1 MALYKRGATWWSD
14 FSVNGVR
21 YRISLDTTDWREAQS
36 KEKEL
41 ISQASQGKLV
51 TEYQQFGRLPF
62 SRAADLYVAERLPH
76 LASRSIQTEKER
88 LKPLRTYFAS
98 TCLNRITTASIY
110 QYITERKAGN
120 LSNRTINME
129 VSCLARILRRAKRWH
144 LMADEFRP
152 LPERRDIGRVLTP
165 DQKMKLMKT
174 ALSRSEWQIARL
186 AMTLALNT
194 TMRACEIRA
203 LQWQDIDYKERV
215 ITVRKSKTEA
225 GQRLIPLNRNA
236 WRAILEL
243 GERTKRLVGDSLR
256 PSWYVFPRAE
266 GNTKPNPTKP
276 MSSWRTA
283 WRHLTQEAG
292 LSGLRFHDLRHHAIT
307 ELAESSTSEQTI
319 MSIAG
324 HVSARMLAHY
334 SHVRLKAKRDAL
346 AVLSDEPQADCHVT
360 TNVTNAHPD
369 TVDEL
374 QVVENMV
381 DVTGFEPAT
390 PCLQSRCSPS

>member
-1 MALYKRGATWWSD
+1 
-14 FSVNGVR
+14 V
-21 YRISLDTTDWREAQS
+21 
-36 KEKEL
+36 
-41 ISQASQGKLV
+41 
-51 TEYQQFGRLPF
+51 
-62 SRAADLYVAERLPH
+62 
-76 LASRSIQTEKER
+76 
-88 LKPLRTYFAS
+88 
-98 TCLNRITTASIY
+98 
-110 QYITERKAGN
+110 
-120 LSNRTINME
+120 
-129 VSCLARILRRAKRWH
+129 VSCCRHVPWKKCTIII
-144 LMADEFRP
+144 ADEIRP

-165 DQKMKLMKT
+165 EQKIALLKT
-174 ALSRSEWQIARL
+174 ALTKPEWQVARL

-203 LQWQDIDYKERV
+203 LQWQDIDSKERV

-243 GERTKRLVGDSLR
+243 EERTKRLVGGSLR
-256 PSWYVFPRAE
+256 RSWYVFPHAE
-266 GNTKPNPTKP
+266 GTTKPDPTQP

-283 WRHLTQEAG
+283 WRRLTQEAG

-307 ELAESSTSEQTI
+307 ELEESSTSEQTI

-334 SHVRLKAKRDAL
+334 SHVRLNAKRDAL
-346 AVLSDEPQADCHVT
+346 AVLSGGSQTDGKVT
-360 TNVTNAHPD
+360 SDVTNASPD
-369 TVDEL
+369 APCEL

-381 DVTGFEPAT
+381 DVAGIEPAT